1 MRAIEIKDVSYAY
14 QDMHYN
20 ALNRMNLDVHNG
32 ELVVLMGKSGAGKST
47 LCRLLNALIPKFYKG
62 RLYGTVEVFNELTF
76 EKEVFELAKDIGMV
90 FQNFESQLFST
101 NVELECAFAQ
111 ENFGV
116 QRNEIADSIK
126 ESLFK
131 VGLTGFEKRN
141 PSTLSGGEKQR
152 LAIASVLAM
161 KPKILVMD
169 EPTTDLDPLGKS
181 EIFAICALLKEEGVT
196 LVLVEHEIEV
206 AGYADKI
213 ILMDQGEMVLEGKPD
228 EVLRKIKLLE
238 KCGIRPP
245 QIPRLFQEL
254 QFKKKLPL
262 TYQEAYQIFL
272 HEDWQIPEGRYNVLK
287 WQNTKRMEKYQ
298 DSVIEIADLEYF
310 YPDGNKVLNGIDL
323 TIRQGE
329 FVAILGQNGSGKTTL
344 IKHFNGLLK
353 PTKGNI
359 LISGVNTR
367 RRKVSDL
374 AKEVGFVFQN
384 PDCQIFAETVFDE
397 VAFGPRNLLE
407 VEEKEISKRVYDAL
421 GAVQLNIYGNE
432 DPFAL
437 TKGEKQK
444 LAVASVLACIPKI
457 LILDEPTTG
466 LDYHEI
472 ISIMNL
478 LVELNNRGH
487 TIIIVTHSM
496 WVAAEYAQRIVVLDK
511 GKIILDGTPRMVLK
525 EEDTLKKSHL
535 LVPEIVSLSNMLS
548 DMTLLSVEEFK
559 FCLLD

>member
-1 MRAIEIKDVSYAY
+1 MNVIEVKDISFAY
-14 QDMHYN
+14 QNMHYN
-20 ALNRMNLDVHNG
+20 ALNRMNLDIHNG
-32 ELVVLMGKSGAGKST
+32 ELVVLMGKSGAGKSS
-47 LCRLLNALIPKFYKG
+47 LCRLLNALIPKFYNG
-62 RLYGTVEVFNELTF
+62 RLYGEVKVFNELTF
-76 EKEVFELAKDIGMV
+76 EKEVWELAKDIGMV
-90 FQNFESQLFST
+90 FQDFESQLFST
-101 NVELECAFAQ
+101 NIELECAFGL

-116 QRNEIADSIK
+116 ARDEIINRIK

-131 VGLTGFEKRN
+131 VGLLGFEKRN
-141 PSTLSGGEKQR
+141 PTTLSGGEKQR
-152 LAIASVLAM
+152 LAIASILAM

-213 ILMDQGEMVLEGKPD
+213 ILMDQGEIVLEGKPD
-228 EVLRKIKLLE
+228 EVLRKVKLLE
-238 KCGIRPP
+238 RCGIRPP

-262 TYQEAYQIFL
+262 TYQEAYQIFIQ
-272 HEDWQIPEGRYNVLK
+272 EDWQIPEGRYNILK
-287 WQNTKRMEKYQ
+287 WQDAKRMEKYQ
-298 DSVIEIADLEYF
+298 EPVIEIADLEYF

-323 TIRQGE
+323 SIRQGE

-359 LISGVNTR
+359 LISGINTR

-397 VAFGPRNLLE
+397 VAFGPRNLGVAENE
-407 VEEKEISKRVYDAL
+407 VSKEVYAAL
-421 GAVQLNIYGNE
+421 GAVQLNVYGNE

-444 LAVASVLACIPKI
+444 LAVASVLACSPKV

-472 ISIMNL
+472 QSIMNL

-496 WVAAEYAQRIVVLDK
+496 WTAAEYAQRIVVLDK
-511 GKIILDGTPRMVLK
+511 GEIILNDTPRMVLK
-525 EEDTLKKSHL
+525 EEETLKKSHL
-535 LVPEIVSLSNMLS
+535 LVPEIVSLSNMLGN
-548 DMTLLSVEEFK
+548 MTLLSVEEFK
-559 FCLLD
+559 FCLMD